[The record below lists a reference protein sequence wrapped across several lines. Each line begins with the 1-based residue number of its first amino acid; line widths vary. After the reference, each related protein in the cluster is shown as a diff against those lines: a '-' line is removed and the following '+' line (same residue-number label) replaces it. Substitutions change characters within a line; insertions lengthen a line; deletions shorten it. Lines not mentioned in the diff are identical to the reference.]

1 MAQVVDERP
10 YSGGLDLDGDE
21 RIIKPGDY
29 VYGKNGRS
37 GTSDKN
43 YKGSAEGVRGNVLR
57 NTLTQPFPFPNIPYP
72 FPTGTNKV
80 IGSIEDV
87 KYQTIIYFLWNST
100 GQHRIIRYYLKEKL
114 LRNVIPLTW
123 ATSTILN
130 FQRYSKIWNG
140 KIVYAG
146 EQDYII
152 WTDGVN
158 PIRKL
163 RLDVGTAYQSLGI
176 TALDSQLIDFAK
188 QPPQLPPTLSIVSS
202 SVNTFTSGRGFQ
214 FALRYVYDDNSIT
227 TLSPYSD
234 IQFVNDTNRAI
245 RVSFSSGHFTV
256 KEIQVLAREGNGVSG
271 EGNSN
276 PTWYIVGKIPRVK
289 PPASSTTYTFDFTN
303 TELKEPIARIDS
315 DKLFESVP
323 ELAGCMELSETN
335 QLITLDIT
343 EGKDN
348 PAISNDTNGITVTN
362 LVRRTPIGIVDIA
375 YNGSIDRQVIND
387 PVIGTLYP
395 FIFTTVSQ
403 DEINLST
410 DRKKI
415 LPDPLLQ
422 VPYLSIVSG
431 RIGIEITRDA
441 GAPVSNYR
449 VRLLKNNSLA
459 KEYNF
464 SSASVNQYFVITVN
478 ENITLEKGDT
488 ITADVQRISGGTG
501 ADQIIISPL
510 DDPNPKF
517 INIDGQSFV
526 SEKCL
531 KENSETFIG
540 IQYYDKELRSGGIIP
555 IISPKVTSLNNAS
568 PVPIIDYDNPYIPYQ
583 RVNIHNR
590 PPEWAHYYS
599 LCIKETNI
607 NYGWVRSNSTGVT
620 PIGVTITYTELP
632 RGFDIEVGMRV
643 RFIGQFLP
651 TFTPQTFTPFPSSL
665 YREYSIVS
673 HDTTTKTI
681 QLDGY
686 LEFEFAASLR
696 PIIVEIYNQKA
707 AVPFYFEERFLP
719 VGNPGASNRFH
730 NLPSP
735 ASGEQAQS
743 ASNPTVTPAQVFMFG
758 NNYTRLFSN
767 FMMYSKYYSNAY
779 ESDYWDRG
787 RPAIEIT
794 NGGRKRLINGIRWG
808 GQLFPNT
815 LVNNMSAF
823 DAGNY
828 ASTNQAFGVINAA
841 RLRGYTLRI
850 FQESNTSSAYL
861 NRRNITNAD
870 GSDQLVLTD
879 SLITQINPSQQYY
892 GTIHKGSVIM
902 YGDDI
907 YFFDAIN
914 GIMVRDAE
922 NGQMPISNYGAQ
934 KYFRDLAELGRT
946 LGDNHDIICGFDE
959 KTQQLFV
966 SLVEHTDSYTN
977 KSQTISFYEAEN
989 RWKFFH
995 DHAVT
1000 VGNNQQPIEM
1010 YSKMGNNMFMFL
1022 NGRCWESNELVDGN
1036 GNPVYLKLFGEDR
1049 EFVLT
1054 GVSNIEPVKVKI
1066 FLAHSIHTN
1075 RTPNFVLIKTP
1086 TSAMYPLGMES
1097 ELLPANYALR
1107 EGVYYAD
1114 IKRDAFTKGT
1124 PANPTQRKEQI
1135 AGGRPIRGNSMT
1147 YQMSWGGNDYVVLFT
1162 SGVTVIP
1169 SEKS

>member
-37 GTSDKN
+37 GTSDQN

-289 PPASSTTYTFDFTN
+289 PPASPTTYTFDFTN

-348 PAISNDTNGITVTN
+348 PNVQILLQQQQT
-362 LVRRTPIGIVDIA
+362 
-375 YNGSIDRQVIND
+375 ND
-387 PVIGTLYP
+387 PFSNTY
-395 FIFTTVSQ
+395 FDFFTISSAPETSPPINTVY
-403 DEINLST
+403 
-410 DRKKI
+410 
-415 LPDPLLQ
+415 LPDVITRTTTTP
-422 VPYLSIVSG
+422 VNYIVSG
-431 RIGIEITRDA
+431 SPASIYYSQINGSDISADA
-441 GAPVSNYR
+441 
-449 VRLLKNNSLA
+449 
-459 KEYNF
+459 
-464 SSASVNQYFVITVN
+464 SASINITATNTASSGSITCTIRVLLFIDGVPKDSQDILYTIPGPGSTTNNFLLSFQEFIKVNSRIDVGFAVISGTIPSTFFIDSGSVLQMQTIIN
-478 ENITLEKGDT
+478 ENVI
-488 ITADVQRISGGTG
+488 
-501 ADQIIISPL
+501 
-510 DDPNPKF
+510 
-517 INIDGQSFV
+517 
-526 SEKCL
+526 KCF
-531 KENSETFIG
+531 KENFDAYIG
-540 IQYYDKELRSGGIIP
+540 IQYYDKEMRSGGVITLPKINITSINALSPPISNNIYQPYVRASIQSIP
-555 IISPKVTSLNNAS
+555 PS
-568 PVPIIDYDNPYIPYQ
+568 
-583 RVNIHNR
+583 
-590 PPEWAHYYS
+590 WAYYYS
-599 LCIKETNI
+599 FVVKESNI
-607 NYGWVRSNSTGVT
+607 NFAWYSVQSATIVSNKTNMIIAYANEVDFIPQKGDYVRI
-620 PIGVTITYTELP
+620 IGVSSPYNPQIFEELKVYEYDASTKTLKVDGVLDYP
-632 RGFDIEVGMRV
+632 TNCYIEV
-643 RFIGQFLP
+643 
-651 TFTPQTFTPFPSSL
+651 
-665 YREYSIVS
+665 YRIKSIS
-673 HDTTTKTI
+673 
-681 QLDGY
+681 
-686 LEFEFAASLR
+686 
-696 PIIVEIYNQKA
+696 
-707 AVPFYFEERFLP
+707 PFYFEQKIFQI
-719 VGNPGASNRFH
+719 GNPGLSTRFH
-730 NLPSP
+730 QADIQNQSPTNPSTIP
-735 ASGEQAQS
+735 AITNIYGDVYQRIT
-743 ASNPTVTPAQVFMFG
+743 NG
-758 NNYTRLFSN
+758 IYG
-767 FMMYSKYYSNAY
+767 YSKSYSQAY
-779 ESDYWDRG
+779 ESDYWNKG

-815 LVNNMSAF
+815 FVNNMSAF

>member
-1 MAQVVDERP
+1 MNIWIVFANEVDFIP
-10 YSGGLDLDGDE
+10 Q
-21 RIIKPGDY
+21 KGDY
-29 VYGKNGRS
+29 V
-37 GTSDKN
+37 
-43 YKGSAEGVRGNVLR
+43 
-57 NTLTQPFPFPNIPYP
+57 
-72 FPTGTNKV
+72 
-80 IGSIEDV
+80 
-87 KYQTIIYFLWNST
+87 
-100 GQHRIIRYYLKEKL
+100 RIIGVSSPYNPQIFEELKVYEYD
-114 LRNVIPLTW
+114 
-123 ATSTILN
+123 ASTKTL
-130 FQRYSKIWNG
+130 K
-140 KIVYAG
+140 V
-146 EQDYII
+146 
-152 WTDGVN
+152 DGV
-158 PIRKL
+158 
-163 RLDVGTAYQSLGI
+163 LDY
-176 TALDSQLIDFAK
+176 
-188 QPPQLPPTLSIVSS
+188 PT
-202 SVNTFTSGRGFQ
+202 NC
-214 FALRYVYDDNSIT
+214 Y
-227 TLSPYSD
+227 
-234 IQFVNDTNRAI
+234 
-245 RVSFSSGHFTV
+245 
-256 KEIQVLAREGNGVSG
+256 
-271 EGNSN
+271 
-276 PTWYIVGKIPRVK
+276 
-289 PPASSTTYTFDFTN
+289 
-303 TELKEPIARIDS
+303 
-315 DKLFESVP
+315 
-323 ELAGCMELSETN
+323 
-335 QLITLDIT
+335 
-343 EGKDN
+343 
-348 PAISNDTNGITVTN
+348 
-362 LVRRTPIGIVDIA
+362 
-375 YNGSIDRQVIND
+375 
-387 PVIGTLYP
+387 
-395 FIFTTVSQ
+395 
-403 DEINLST
+403 
-410 DRKKI
+410 
-415 LPDPLLQ
+415 
-422 VPYLSIVSG
+422 
-431 RIGIEITRDA
+431 
-441 GAPVSNYR
+441 
-449 VRLLKNNSLA
+449 
-459 KEYNF
+459 
-464 SSASVNQYFVITVN
+464 
-478 ENITLEKGDT
+478 
-488 ITADVQRISGGTG
+488 
-501 ADQIIISPL
+501 
-510 DDPNPKF
+510 
-517 INIDGQSFV
+517 
-526 SEKCL
+526 
-531 KENSETFIG
+531 
-540 IQYYDKELRSGGIIP
+540 
-555 IISPKVTSLNNAS
+555 
-568 PVPIIDYDNPYIPYQ
+568 
-583 RVNIHNR
+583 
-590 PPEWAHYYS
+590 
-599 LCIKETNI
+599 
-607 NYGWVRSNSTGVT
+607 
-620 PIGVTITYTELP
+620 
-632 RGFDIEVGMRV
+632 IEV
-643 RFIGQFLP
+643 
-651 TFTPQTFTPFPSSL
+651 
-665 YREYSIVS
+665 YRIKSIS
-673 HDTTTKTI
+673 
-681 QLDGY
+681 
-686 LEFEFAASLR
+686 
-696 PIIVEIYNQKA
+696 
-707 AVPFYFEERFLP
+707 PFYFEQKIFQI
-719 VGNPGASNRFH
+719 GNPGLSTRFH
-730 NLPSP
+730 QADIQNQSPTNPSTIP
-735 ASGEQAQS
+735 AITNIYGDVYQRIT
-743 ASNPTVTPAQVFMFG
+743 NG
-758 NNYTRLFSN
+758 IYG
-767 FMMYSKYYSNAY
+767 YSKSYSQAY
-779 ESDYWDRG
+779 ESDYWNKG

-815 LVNNMSAF
+815 FVNNMSAF